1 MKKTLLV
8 LAAGL
13 LTAVSAWA
21 VEDEVEPLG
30 GRISAKADWKIA
42 KGLHVTVEEEL
53 RLNGDYLLDRSYTS
67 AGISYKITDW
77 LKAGVEYTAIGV
89 HKELEVGYEVYNYV
103 DWRHRVSADLTGTV
117 KIGRLKLSLRERV
130 QGTHKTAEKN
140 NFQQPQTEW
149 VLRSR
154 LKAAYKFRNVPLEP
168 YVFLE
173 PRLLFNGAKWSE
185 EGVTEDFKSATF
197 LGHKDVYFSRIRSA
211 AGVEWK
217 LNSRNSFDFYVL
229 YDYLTD
235 KEIDARKEGS
245 NKGIQLK
252 EPIYTFHTHK
262 LSICVGYK
270 FSF

>member
-1 MKKTLLV
+1 MKKIFITFAIGLMASASV
-8 LAAGL
+8 WAAD
-13 LTAVSAWA
+13 
-21 VEDEVEPLG
+21 DEFEPVG
-30 GRISAKADWKIA
+30 GRISASAEYKVA
-42 KGLHVTVEEEL
+42 KGLEVKVGEEI
-53 RLNGDYLLDRSYTS
+53 RLNGDHLLDRFYTS
-67 AGISYKITDW
+67 AGVSYKITDW
-77 LKAGVEYTAIGV
+77 LKAGAEYTAIGV
-89 HKELEVGYEVYNYV
+89 YKETDDYNFI
-103 DWRHRVSADLTGTV
+103 DWRHRVSADLTGTL
-117 KIGRLKLSLRERV
+117 KLGRLRLSLRERV

-154 LKAAYKFRNVPLEP
+154 IKASYKFRNVPLEP
-168 YVFLE
+168 YVFFE

-185 EGVTEDFKSATF
+185 EGVTSDYKSATF
-197 LGHKDVYFSRIRSA
+197 LGHKDVYFSRLRSS
-211 AGVEWK
+211 AGLEWK

-245 NKGIQLK
+245 KKGAQLK
-252 EPIYTFHTHK
+252 IPIETLHSHK